1 MNRSIGRAV
10 AVAALLASS
19 LCACSTTPTGPSTIT
34 TTTTT
39 STGTGA
45 IVTET
50 YSGTLD
56 TGGGNYYFLS
66 VNPGAVTTTLTAVAP
81 DPTVAMGLTVGSF
94 DGLTCTPV
102 VASETAKL
110 NSVLVGLATASV
122 TLCLRVYDV
131 GSITET
137 TSYTVTVNHY

>member
-10 AVAALLASS
+10 AVATLLASS
-19 LCACSTTPTGPSTIT
+19 LWACSTSPTQPTT

-45 IVTET
+45 AVTET
-50 YSGTLD
+50 YSGSLD
-56 TGGGNYYFLS
+56 TGGSTYYFLA
-66 VNPGAVTTTLTAVAP
+66 VKPGAVTTTLAAVAP
-81 DPTVAMGLTVGSF
+81 DATVTMGLTVGTF
-94 DGLTCTPV
+94 DGLSCTPV

-110 NSVLVGLATASV
+110 NSVLVGLATNSV
-122 TLCLRVYDV
+122 TLCVRVYDV

-137 TSYTVTVNHY
+137 TTYTVTVNHY